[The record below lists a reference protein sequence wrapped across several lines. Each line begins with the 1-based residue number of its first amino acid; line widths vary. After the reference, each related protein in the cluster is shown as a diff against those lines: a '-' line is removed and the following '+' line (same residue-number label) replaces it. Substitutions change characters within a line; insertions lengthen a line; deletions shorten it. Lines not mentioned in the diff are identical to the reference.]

1 MKFFKNKLKIY
12 KPKKPV
18 IFMSKPM
25 NFWSLLS
32 EVRKE
37 SRFLNIMDDREHVVM
52 EIVVMNGGAYRI
64 DAHHQCYIFYVFAR
78 YRMYWKLF
86 KYMKKNKL
94 KYLSCWY
101 YSQGIKIYR
110 RAYLSFWKTLFFIS

>member
-1 MKFFKNKLKIY
+1 
-12 KPKKPV
+12 
-18 IFMSKPM
+18 MSIPM

-32 EVRKE
+32 EARKG
-37 SRFLNIMDDREHVVM
+37 SSFLRIVDDREHVVM
-52 EIVVMNGGAYRI
+52 EIRNLDAAYVVHG
-64 DAHHQCYIFYVFAR
+64 HHDYTFYGKFFAR
-78 YRMYWKLF
+78 YRLYWKLF

-101 YSQGIKIYR
+101 YSQAIKIYR